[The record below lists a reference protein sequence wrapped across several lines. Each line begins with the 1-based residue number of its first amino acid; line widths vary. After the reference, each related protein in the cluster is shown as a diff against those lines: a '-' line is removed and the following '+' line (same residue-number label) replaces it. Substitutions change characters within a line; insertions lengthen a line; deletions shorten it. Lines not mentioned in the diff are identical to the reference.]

1 MKAAVT
7 VKENYEFRRIYRKGK
22 SAVSPALVMYCQRN
36 RQGKS
41 RLGVTVST
49 KLGGAV
55 VRNRVRRQLREIYR
69 LNKTE
74 MKSGYDI
81 ILVARGKTPYMK
93 STELSRELSKLF
105 AQAGLPDLAAP
116 QGTEEQPAAEGTA
129 E

>member
-41 RLGVTVST
+41 RLGITVST

-69 LNKTE
+69 LNKAD
-74 MKSGYDI
+74 MLPGYDV
-81 ILVARGKTPYMK
+81 ILVARVKAVRTPY
-93 STELSRELSKLF
+93 RKL
-105 AQAGLPDLAAP
+105 DSIYRHLAAELDLL
-116 QGTEEQPAAEGTA
+116 TEEKR
-129 E
+129 

>member
-41 RLGVTVST
+41 RLGITVST

-69 LNKTE
+69 LNKPD
-74 MKSGYDI
+74 MLPGYDV
-81 ILVARGKTPYMK
+81 ILVARIKAVHTPYRKLDATYRRLAGELGLM
-93 STELSRELSKLF
+93 TEDKR
-105 AQAGLPDLAAP
+105 
-116 QGTEEQPAAEGTA
+116 
-129 E
+129 

>member
-41 RLGVTVST
+41 RLGITVST

-69 LNKTE
+69 LNKAD
-74 MKSGYDI
+74 MLPGYDV
-81 ILVARGKTPYMK
+81 ILVARVKAVRTPYRKLDSIYRHMAA
-93 STELSRELSKLF
+93 EL
-105 AQAGLPDLAAP
+105 GLL
-116 QGTEEQPAAEGTA
+116 TEEKR
-129 E
+129 